1 LILSHWKRVYALNFS
16 LFTCA
21 FLPPVLLVLSMFQSY
36 YKPDCGETDGGGP
49 IRDPAKKW
57 LHD

>member
-21 FLPPVLLVLSMFQSY
+21 FFTASIACVKHVSKLLQ
-36 YKPDCGETDGGGP
+36 T
-49 IRDPAKKW
+49 
-57 LHD
+57 

>member
-36 YKPDCGETDGGGP
+36 YKPDCGENLSIVEITCGG
-49 IRDPAKKW
+49 R
-57 LHD
+57 